1 MTIFIEL
8 IYMKS
13 YITYQSEI
21 TIIFPAKTGNS
32 YINTLFVSS
41 IIEGVGVGVGAV
53 LFSFR
58 VLFSLFSNCAHIVG
72 GSS

>member
-41 IIEGVGVGVGAV
+41 IIEGVGVGAV

>member
-21 TIIFPAKTGNS
+21 TIIFPAKIGNS

-58 VLFSLFSNCAHIVG
+58 VFSLFSNCAHIVG